1 LAYAQGERAPINALT
16 IAGFLNFG
24 ASGSAALSRGIL
36 GLFPQTVE
44 KSMNRIILAGCL
56 GLLCGCHA
64 NASMTS
70 IDLAAPAATTA
81 VTLERVHRDGAPQVI
96 DGFTLQR
103 YAFEASA
110 APALTVTPANALA
123 GDELRV
129 QVQNAMPWAVTLT
142 IDIGGANPDQHL
154 HAQVG
159 LPAGPPQ
166 TLVIPLRA
174 TSPRQMGMQ
183 VAPPMPFDD
192 HGRPVLLATTVEGR
206 LEPRTVRSLRFGVP
220 APQASQTLLFGRV
233 EAVAGRALQRAAYTG
248 IVDRYGQATRGQWPQ
263 KVASDAAL
271 RAAHASER
279 AALEKAKT
287 PPEDQDE
294 YGGRLDVQ
302 NLTATGWF
310 HMQKANG
317 RWHLVTPAG
326 HAFFSLGVNAVAADG
341 GRSYV
346 EGREFMFTGLPPSD
360 GEWAAFYGNGNNR
373 NAEQGASQG
382 IGYNHGRW
390 FDFYAANLYRVD
402 GEGWLAAWRTRTL
415 DRLQA
420 WGFNTLGDW
429 SDPALAKTHRL
440 PYTRPINIAGTYA
453 NVASGLDY
461 WGRMPDPFDPRFV
474 QATDAAVARASAGVR
489 DDPWLLGYFADNE
502 LAWAGVGAQGRW
514 GLAQGTLA
522 GDAASPAKQAF
533 IADLRKKYVAPETLA
548 AAWGIALT
556 SWSALDVTGFAA
568 PSPNAAHP
576 AIAND
581 YSAWLR
587 RYADTYF
594 RTVADAIHRHD
605 PHHLFLGG
613 RFAVNTPEAVAACA
627 RYCDVV
633 SFNVYADLPQH
644 GFDAAAMRALDKPVL
659 ISEFHFGSD
668 DRGPFGKGVVSVA
681 NEAQRGPAYARFL
694 AAAADDPQI
703 VGAHWFQYLDQPV
716 TGRLL
721 DGENSHVGLVGI
733 TDIPFGGFVDA
744 VRAANRRQR

>member
-1 LAYAQGERAPINALT
+1 M
-16 IAGFLNFG
+16 
-24 ASGSAALSRGIL
+24 
-36 GLFPQTVE
+36 
-44 KSMNRIILAGCL
+44 KRIVLAGCL

-64 NASMTS
+64 QASMTP
-70 IDLAAPAATTA
+70 IDLAAPAATA
-81 VTLERVHRDGAPQVI
+81 PVTLERVHRDGAPQVI
-96 DGFTLQR
+96 DGITLQR
-103 YAFEASA
+103 FTFEAA
-110 APALTVTPANALA
+110 ASPALTVTSANALA
-123 GDELRV
+123 AGDELQVQV
-129 QVQNAMPWAVTLT
+129 QVQNAMPWSVTLT

-166 TLVIPLRA
+166 TLVIPLHA

-192 HGRPVLLATTVEGR
+192 DGRPVLLATTVEGR
-206 LEPRTVRSLRFGVP
+206 LEPRTAHTLRFGVP
-220 APQASQTLLFGRV
+220 APQAPQTLLFGRV
-233 EAVAGRALQRAAYTG
+233 EAVSGQALQRAAYTG
-248 IVDRYGQATRGQWPQ
+248 IVDRYGQATRGQWPE
-263 KVASDAAL
+263 KIASDAAL

-279 AALEKAKT
+279 VALDKARMRA
-287 PPEDQDE
+287 DQDE
-294 YGGRLDVQ
+294 YGGRLDVH
-302 NLTATGWF
+302 NLATTGWF
-310 HMQKANG
+310 HTQKLG
-317 RWHLVTPAG
+317 ERWHLVTPAG

-346 EGREFMFTGLPPSD
+346 EGREFMFTGLPPQD
-360 GEWAAFYGNGNNR
+360 GEWAAFYGTGDNR
-373 NAEQGASQG
+373 SAEQGASQG

-402 GEGWLAAWRTRTL
+402 GAGWLAAWRTRAL

-429 SDPALAKTHRL
+429 SDPALGQAHRL
-440 PYTRPINIAGTYA
+440 PYTRSINIAGAYA

-474 QATDAAVARASAGVR
+474 QATDVAVIKASAGVR

-502 LAWAGVGAQGRW
+502 LAWAGAGAQGRW

-522 GDAASPAKQAF
+522 GNAASPAKQAF
-533 IADLRKKYVAPETLA
+533 IAALRKKYVAPETLA
-548 AAWGIALT
+548 NAWGIALT
-556 SWSALDVTGFAA
+556 SWSALDATGFAA
-568 PSPNAAHP
+568 PLPNAAHP
-576 AIAND
+576 AIADD
-581 YSAWLR
+581 YRAWLR
-587 RYADTYF
+587 QYADAYF
-594 RTVADAIHRHD
+594 RTVAEAIHRHD

-668 DRGPFGKGVVSVA
+668 DRGPFGNGVVAVA
-681 NEAQRGPAYARFL
+681 SEAQRGEAYTRFL

-744 VRAANRRQR
+744 VREANRRHQ